1 MGIIKYIDQSSIT
14 QLSQNTDM
22 EPLIIN
28 NQQKC
33 TVKDVPA
40 KEFIEAFARHLK
52 KGNKIKMPEWV
63 TYYKTACFKD
73 LAPYDPDWLYI
84 RAASIAY
91 QLYMRGKVGVNTLR
105 KHYSGKHRRGTRTEH
120 SRLTAGKC
128 IRYCLLELEKSQFV
142 GKMQFEKED
151 GSTIVAGKSL
161 TKKGVTDMDRI
172 AGSILKNKRAAQ

>member
-1 MGIIKYIDQSSIT
+1 MGIIKSIYIDKK
-14 QLSQNTDM
+14 LSQNTNM

-52 KGNKIKMPEWV
+52 KGNKIKMPDWA

-73 LAPYDPDWLYI
+73 LAPYDADWLYI

-105 KHYSGKHRRGTRTEH
+105 KHYSGKHRRGTLTEH

-128 IRYCLLELEKSQFV
+128 IRYCLVQLEKAQIV
-142 GKMQFEKED
+142 GQMSYED
-151 GSTIVAGKSL
+151 KNGSESVNGKAL
-161 TKKGVTDMDRI
+161 TKKGITDMDRI
-172 AGSILKNKRAAQ
+172 AAQIVK